1 MPTSKINDFKTKAIN
16 VINKIK
22 PVDTN
27 SQITIVIVSIFAL
40 LIIGSFVYIRNK
52 MTLSNQNCKNINSIY
67 KNFPPIASLSNTSDK
82 KYNLRD
88 YYIKT
93 AYNSCCSGNFKDDF
107 VDLCALENCIKQ
119 GARCLDF
126 QIYSLNDVPVIAASS
141 LDDFSIKETYNS
153 ILFTNAMN
161 TIKNMAF
168 TASGCPNFND
178 PLILHFRISSNNQKI
193 YTEMANTIHSVLGEY
208 ILGREYINE
217 YNGNNLSALP
227 IETFFGKII
236 ISVNKENPLFQ
247 QTPLDEYVN
256 ITSGGAFMRQLR
268 YKDVLYTHDLN
279 FAEFNKKNMTISIP
293 DLSPSDTNQSFAV
306 VQKYGCQFCA
316 MNFQNYDSNMEYYD
330 LFFSENGHAF
340 VLKPEDLRFIPVTI
354 PKPPPAPKEN
364 SYKPRPIKSDFYNF
378 HI

>member
-40 LIIGSFVYIRNK
+40 LIIGSFAYIRNK

-161 TIKNMAF
+161 TIK
-168 TASGCPNFND
+168 
-178 PLILHFRISSNNQKI
+178 
-193 YTEMANTIHSVLGEY
+193 
-208 ILGREYINE
+208 
-217 YNGNNLSALP
+217 
-227 IETFFGKII
+227 
-236 ISVNKENPLFQ
+236 
-247 QTPLDEYVN
+247 
-256 ITSGGAFMRQLR
+256 
-268 YKDVLYTHDLN
+268 
-279 FAEFNKKNMTISIP
+279 
-293 DLSPSDTNQSFAV
+293 
-306 VQKYGCQFCA
+306 KYG
-316 MNFQNYDSNMEYYD
+316 
-330 LFFSENGHAF
+330 
-340 VLKPEDLRFIPVTI
+340 
-354 PKPPPAPKEN
+354 
-364 SYKPRPIKSDFYNF
+364 F
-378 HI
+378 HS